1 MIKLFSYGT
10 LCSPHVQINEFGQKF
25 YVEPDLDYISGWDL
39 IECYINDGYY
49 KLAIPADKHSI
60 FSGAI
65 VHVPEELLP
74 LIDKYEGKEYV
85 REVVKTLSGTECVM
99 YVKRTDKKTLD
110 S

>member
-10 LCSPHVQINEFGQKF
+10 LWMCDVQLNEFEQKF
-25 YVEPDLDYISGWDL
+25 YVEPDLEYISGWDI
-39 IECYINDGYY
+39 IECYINDDYY
-49 KLAIPADKHSI
+49 KVAIPGEKHSI
-60 FSGAI
+60 FSGVI

-74 LIDKYEGKEYV
+74 LIDEYEGKEYV
-85 REVVKTLSGTECVM
+85 RENVKTLLGTECIM